1 MTLSQF
7 LWDVLF
13 LQRQSPKKA
22 GKEKLHFGLFL
33 GLFLCSI
40 ITYMID
46 EMAIYLKALEIQ
58 GLFRIL
64 GKKISFIFMAVKYR
78 HQRLERATYCQKC
91 EQITGNPIH

>member
-33 GLFLCSI
+33 GLFFCSI
-40 ITYMID
+40 ITSMRYEKDIATKNLD
-46 EMAIYLKALEIQ
+46 FI
-58 GLFRIL
+58 GVFRVFR
-64 GKKISFIFMAVKYR
+64 G
-78 HQRLERATYCQKC
+78 QKSL
-91 EQITGNPIH
+91 

>member
-33 GLFLCSI
+33 GLFFCSI
-40 ITYMID
+40 ITSKID
-46 EMAIYLKALEIQ
+46 EMAIYLKTLEIQ
-58 GLFRIL
+58 GFFAKLLFCSIL
-64 GKKISFIFMAVKYR
+64 MAPPV
-78 HQRLERATYCQKC
+78 RLERT
-91 EQITGNPIH
+91 TL